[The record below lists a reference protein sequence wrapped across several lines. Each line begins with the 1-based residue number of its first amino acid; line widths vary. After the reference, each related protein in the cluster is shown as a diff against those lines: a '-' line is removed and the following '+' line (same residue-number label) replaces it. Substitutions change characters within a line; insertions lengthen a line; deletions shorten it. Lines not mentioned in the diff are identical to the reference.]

1 MLFRLDPSGT
11 ESLSTQ
17 LASQIRSA
25 AARGELAPGTRLLS
39 ARDLAASLGVNL
51 HTVLKAYQDVRDE
64 GLLELRRGR
73 GAVMTDASRDVRRLR
88 EAIDGAVAI
97 ARELG
102 VSPTTTLALVKE
114 ALQ

>member
-1 MLFRLDPSGT
+1 M
-11 ESLSTQ
+11 TQ
-17 LASQIRSA
+17 
-25 AARGELAPGTRLLS
+25 
-39 ARDLAASLGVNL
+39 
-51 HTVLKAYQDVRDE
+51 
-64 GLLELRRGR
+64 
-73 GAVMTDASRDVRRLR
+73 ASRDVRRLR